1 MTHKSQEADDK
12 IWPPRLENI
21 FIEIMLEEQLKGN
34 IENGVFKGPMW
45 QTITMELN
53 TRTRKSFLP
62 KKVLQKHNRL
72 RLKQCKWSQLLK
84 HTGLGDESTQT
95 VTGPDEVW
103 AHVVAVCLLLFT
115 FYVTYCS

>member
-1 MTHKSQEADDK
+1 M
-12 IWPPRLENI
+12 ENC
-21 FIEIMLEEQLKGN
+21 
-34 IENGVFKGPMW
+34 VFKGPMW